1 MAYQR
6 KITSAKKWTNARR
19 RNNERARMARE
30 HRWAADQENMSEM
43 AWSSAGAAWETEADN
58 TNGSHIYKVLENV
71 ITGVRQYRY
80 NRRITFQ
87 LDNDKVYQFVAT
99 MGHDGDHEWGEPYEV
114 SPYQETVTKYA
125 RK

>member
-30 HRWAADQENMSEM
+30 HRWAADQENMS
-43 AWSSAGAAWETEADN
+43 EADN

-99 MGHDGDHEWGEPYEV
+99 MGHDGDHDWGEPYEV
-114 SPYQETVTKYA
+114 EAYQETVTKY
-125 RK
+125 RKK